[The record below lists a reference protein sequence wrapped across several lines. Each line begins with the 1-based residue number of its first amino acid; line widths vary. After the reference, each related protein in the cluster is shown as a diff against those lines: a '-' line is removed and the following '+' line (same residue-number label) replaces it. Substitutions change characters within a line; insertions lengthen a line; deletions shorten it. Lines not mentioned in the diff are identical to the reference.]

1 MWTKKIKSVKILFS
15 IAIVIGCQFSYSQQN
30 SAQILG
36 KLIDSV
42 SVNATESFAVYF
54 PKKHLSTENNS
65 IVFIFDPSGNGKG
78 GIVPFIKTAETYNH
92 ILVCSNS
99 SKNGIL
105 KTNLDIANRL
115 FDYVLNTYKI
125 DQNKMYL
132 AGFSGGSRLAST
144 IALQTNAFYGVIACG
159 AGINAVDKYILPS
172 NKFRYAG
179 FVGKKDMNYSEM
191 LENKTWLDNNNF
203 PNELYISDNTH
214 IWPSEEEILTAFDW
228 FEIEKLTT
236 DKEKNKTIIQ
246 EYKTKYLN
254 LANKFI
260 QEGELEFGILEL
272 ERITQYFDKDVIIVN
287 QLDSL
292 KKSKTY
298 KSHITTKDKLLASES
313 ILTKQF
319 ESLFTETLTSLKID
333 NLKWKKLY
341 KSIHTLDKTK
351 NSSETIFRIK
361 YRNSARI
368 YESGYEFR
376 LLKQENKYK
385 VCQQLLEKITSLN
398 DRNN

>member
-1 MWTKKIKSVKILFS
+1 MWTKKIKQINISFS
-15 IAIVIGCQFSYSQQN
+15 IVFYCIAFSFSQQN
-30 SAQILG
+30 IAQTTS

-42 SVNATESFAVYF
+42 SVNTAESFAIYF

-78 GIVPFIKTAETYNH
+78 GIAPFIKTAETYNH
-92 ILVCSNS
+92 ILVCSNN

-115 FDYVLNTYKI
+115 FDYVLNNYKI

-191 LENKTWLDNNNF
+191 LENKIWLDNNDF
-203 PNELYISDNTH
+203 PNELYISDNRH

-228 FEIEKLTT
+228 FEIEKLHA
-236 DKEKNKTIIQ
+236 DKEKNKTLIQ
-246 EYKTKYLN
+246 EYKTKYVN
-254 LANKFI
+254 LANKLI
-260 QEGELEFGILEL
+260 AEDKLEFGVLEL
-272 ERITQYFDKDVIIVN
+272 ERIRKYFDKDEIVSER
-287 QLDSL
+287 LDSL
-292 KKSKTY
+292 KKTKEY
-298 KSHITTKDKLLASES
+298 KSQISNENKLLLLEEK
-313 ILTKQF
+313 LTKQF
-319 ESLFTETLTSLKID
+319 ELLFNEALTSLKVED
-333 NLKWKKLY
+333 LKWSKLY
-341 KSIHTLDKTK
+341 KNIEDLEKNK
-351 NSSETIFRIK
+351 NSSDIVFRIK
-361 YRNSARI
+361 YRNSARV
-368 YESGYEFR
+368 YESGYEFK

-385 VCQQLLEKITSLN
+385 VCQQLLEKIKELN
-398 DRNN
+398 KKSD